1 MDFILSA
8 LTILASILL
17 ILVVYVQNSKGGG
30 LSSDFGAANQLGGVQ
45 KTTEFIEKLTWS
57 LAGVIVVASIL
68 TTIRQEKPVV
78 EEPAKQE
85 QQKGG
90 APQGGQQQ
98 QQQQPAK

>member
-78 EEPAKQE
+78 AETVNKEQTNGATPNNTKAPSEPAK
-85 QQKGG
+85 
-90 APQGGQQQ
+90 
-98 QQQQPAK
+98 

>member
-8 LTILASILL
+8 FTILASILL

>member
-98 QQQQPAK
+98 QQQPAK

>member
-8 LTILASILL
+8 LTILPSILL

>member
-90 APQGGQQQ
+90 APQGEQ

>member
-90 APQGGQQQ
+90 APQGEQQK
-98 QQQQPAK
+98 QQPAK

>member
-57 LAGVIVVASIL
+57 LAGIIVVASIL

-98 QQQQPAK
+98 QQQPAK

>member
-98 QQQQPAK
+98 QQPAQ

>member
-8 LTILASILL
+8 LTILASIPL

-98 QQQQPAK
+98 QQQPAK

>member
-68 TTIRQEKPVV
+68 TTIRQPKTVV
-78 EEPAKQE
+78 EEPQKQE

-90 APQGGQQQ
+90 ETQNPNQNTT
-98 QQQQPAK
+98 PAK

>member
-78 EEPAKQE
+78 AETVKKEQTNGATPNNTKAPAEPAK
-85 QQKGG
+85 
-90 APQGGQQQ
+90 
-98 QQQQPAK
+98 